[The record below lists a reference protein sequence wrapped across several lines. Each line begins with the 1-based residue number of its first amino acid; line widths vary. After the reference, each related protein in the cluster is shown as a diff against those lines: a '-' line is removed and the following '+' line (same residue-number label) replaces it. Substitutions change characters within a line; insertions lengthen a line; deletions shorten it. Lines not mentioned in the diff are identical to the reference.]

1 MRRLL
6 LVHGV
11 ALALALT
18 ATATA
23 TACDGGQRLSGI
35 NDSTFVRVM
44 AELRTIQEQPWSD
57 STRRAAAIDSVLQ
70 SRGLTPEA
78 LETAARAMADDPERA
93 VAIWRSIDRHVRGD
107 TVQVDTLAP
116 EPQPD
121 EKGAPE

>member
-11 ALALALT
+11 ALTLAL
-18 ATATA
+18 

-44 AELRTIQEQPWSD
+44 AELRTIQGQPWSD
-57 STRRAAAIDSVLQ
+57 SAQRAAALDSVLQ
-70 SRGLTPEA
+70 SRGLTPVA

-107 TVQVDTLAP
+107 TVQVDSLAP
-116 EPQPD
+116 KPEPD
-121 EKGAPE
+121 AKGAPE